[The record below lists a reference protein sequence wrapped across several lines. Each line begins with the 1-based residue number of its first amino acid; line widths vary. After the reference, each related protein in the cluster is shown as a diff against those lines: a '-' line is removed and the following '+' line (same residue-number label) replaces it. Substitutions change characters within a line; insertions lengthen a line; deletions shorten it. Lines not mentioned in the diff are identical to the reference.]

1 MKKRKVHKKKTKYK
15 IVFIIAILLIISFVK
30 QFYTTDLYRMEL
42 FLKKPS
48 GEEAKIR
55 ECSSKIAN
63 FECTQTYNECSE
75 PGDYYSRAL
84 TYFKGNLINDTCWQ
98 LIYVCPEQVGK
109 TEEVPEQFKIAIY
122 SPLNQTYYTKNIILN
137 VSSNFLASEVFR
149 SIDNSPNIMECMN
162 CTGFTRYSLIFP
174 DGAHII
180 KAYARDFENRVV
192 EASVVFTVQL

>member
-1 MKKRKVHKKKTKYK
+1 MKKKVRKKENK
-15 IVFIIAILLIISFVK
+15 IILIFIIVSITVILIFNS
-30 QFYTTDLYRMEL
+30 FYTSAYKMEL
-42 FLKKPS
+42 YVRDPK
-48 GEEAKIR
+48 GIETKIR
-55 ECSSKIAN
+55 ECISSTPK
-63 FECTQTYNECSE
+63 FECIQTYHECKME
-75 PGDYYSRAL
+75 GNYYSRAL

-122 SPLNQTYYTKNIILN
+122 SPLNQTYDTENIILN
-137 VSSNFLASEVFR
+137 ISSNFLASEVFR
-149 SIDNSPNIMECMN
+149 SIDNSPNITECMN

-192 EASVVFTVQL
+192 EANVAFTVQL